1 MAFLRRFAPVLVF
14 TVLLAACGEDDPT
27 QPADVVTIADFVG
40 SWTATSLVYTNNAD
54 AGETFDLVAA
64 GGEARFT
71 MLDGGGTRTWIELG
85 TFSDEWD
92 SAASLQ
98 GDNIVMDPVE
108 VGRETRVWAYTLVN
122 GVLTVT
128 DTDSEFDFTLS
139 DAPPVSATEVVV
151 FVRN

>member
-14 TVLLAACGEDDPT
+14 TVLLAACGEDAPT
-27 QPADVVTIADFVG
+27 QPDVVTIDDFVG